1 MARVLGAGRG
11 KYKGSLRALSVFTIR
26 LTFSRQRLLY
36 IPSAPF
42 VYSPSLSPTML
53 FTKALFTMFSFALV
67 ATALPTSDMEGDGIA
82 FLLSFFDTEA

>member
-53 FTKALFTMFSFALV
+53 FTKALFTIFSVALV
-67 ATALPTSDMEGDGIA
+67 ATALPTSDMEGEGMVYNSS
-82 FLLSFFDTEA
+82 LQP